1 MRRLAIL
8 GVGAV
13 LVGTS
18 CGIAGDAELQEI
30 DTADLFGLDATTTS
44 TSSTSSVPA
53 TVPVAATDQATSTT
67 IVTEQVVLYFVDG
80 RTLTDVSREIAR
92 GPSPSS
98 PLRVVTALLDG
109 PPPGEFGIGLRS
121 LLTDDL
127 VNSVVASGTGF
138 VTVDLAGEAFQRI
151 DPADQRSAI
160 GQLVLTLTERPGIG
174 QVRFTLD
181 GEPMRVPRRDGLQS
195 EPGESVSRLDY
206 QSLLDLVEPGTTRD
220 RARRDRGRDDDVGPL
235 SQGPS
240 QYRRSTRSGRRCQ
253 SLSTLTRSARY
264 VPSGSW
270 ARARCPTCLR
280 T

>member
-1 MRRLAIL
+1 M
-8 GVGAV
+8 
-13 LVGTS
+13 
-18 CGIAGDAELQEI
+18 
-30 DTADLFGLDATTTS
+30 
-44 TSSTSSVPA
+44 
-53 TVPVAATDQATSTT
+53 PVAATDQATSTT

-80 RTLTDVSREIAR
+80 RTLTDVSRDLAR

-206 QSLLDLVEPGTTRD
+206 QSLLDLVEPGTTLTVPVETAAVTTTLALSQAEQIARSVSAAAKRRR
-220 RARRDRGRDDDVGPL
+220 RARR
-235 SQGPS
+235 
-240 QYRRSTRSGRRCQ
+240 
-253 SLSTLTRSARY
+253 
-264 VPSGSW
+264 
-270 ARARCPTCLR
+270 
-280 T
+280 